1 VIWEHPLG
9 AGASVFRPGYCV
21 IPVPGRSSA
30 GAQPAPHDGETV
42 HISIP
47 RVTDATV
54 TIHTADE
61 RLSLSYL
68 CFIIVHV
75 EQRQDTTTRHQRVRR
90 HHPRSCF
97 PGYRLKRPTA
107 TTVACASLGRGFAHT
122 LLLGPSGGS
131 DTSRLFQP
139 FVCAGSDVGKWTR
152 VFSVISLLQHQLC
165 SQSRVF
171 F

>member
-9 AGASVFRPGYCV
+9 AGASVFRPGYWV

-30 GAQPAPHDGETV
+30 GAQPAPHDRETV

-75 EQRQDTTTRHQRVRR
+75 EQRQNTTTRCLR
-90 HHPRSCF
+90 
-97 PGYRLKRPTA
+97 GA
-107 TTVACASLGRGFAHT
+107 TTSSPILFPRLPPEADHGDHCGLCVVRQGLAHT

-131 DTSRLFQP
+131 YTSLLFQP
-139 FVCAGSDVGKWTR
+139 FVCAGSDIGKWTKSLP
-152 VFSVISLLQHQLC
+152 VSSLLQHQLC
-165 SQSRVF
+165 S
-171 F
+171 